1 MIIETLIAILVFYFR
16 FGILF
21 LEPQQKDSNM
31 NPLKYILVSIL
42 FFAISVCA
50 DSASKMA
57 SVPAQSSDMANMEGG
72 PSFPAQ
78 PASGISSTN
87 QLLAKAFH
95 MIAFADCI
103 AALVLFFIARSNAK
117 TNYKKAKKFFLI
129 GLVCFVSAIIFF
141 MLPKVLFLSPT
152 FPGNFDIRAT

>member
-1 MIIETLIAILVFYFR
+1 
-16 FGILF
+16 
-21 LEPQQKDSNM
+21 M
-31 NPLKYILVSIL
+31 NSLRYILISIL
-42 FFAISVCA
+42 FSVITVWA

-72 PSFPAQ
+72 PSIPSH
-78 PASGISSTN
+78 PVSGISSTN

-95 MIAFADCI
+95 MFAFADCI

-117 TNYKKAKKFFLI
+117 TNYTKAKKFFLI
-129 GLVCFVSAIIFF
+129 GLVCFVSAILFF
-141 MLPKVLFLSPT
+141 MLPKLLFLSPS

>member
-1 MIIETLIAILVFYFR
+1 
-16 FGILF
+16 
-21 LEPQQKDSNM
+21 M
-31 NPLKYILVSIL
+31 NPLKCILISIL

-57 SVPAQSSDMANMEGG
+57 SIPSQSSDMANIEGG
-72 PSFPAQ
+72 ASFPAHQ
-78 PASGISSTN
+78 TSGISATN

-95 MIAFADCI
+95 LIAFADCI

-117 TNYKKAKKFFLI
+117 TNYKKAKQFFLI
-129 GLVCFVSAIIFF
+129 GLVCFVSAILFF
-141 MLPKVLFLSPT
+141 MLPKLLFLSPS